1 MHVTGLANK
10 AGVPAYVV
18 RYYTQI
24 GLLAPSRDSDNGYRQ
39 FSTKDVYRVRFIR
52 RAKLLGFKLND
63 IRKILGDADAGQSP
77 CKDVRQIIK
86 QRAFENR
93 ARLRELNALQ
103 NRIETAIEVW
113 ETLPDRTPSHDSLCY
128 LIDTVAELS
137 GDIGDIEL
145 RNPART
151 AVS

>member
-52 RAKLLGFKLND
+52 RAKLLGFRLSD

-77 CKDVRQIIK
+77 CREVRQIVT
-86 QRAFENR
+86 QRASDNR
-93 ARLRELNALQ
+93 ERLQELNALQ
-103 NRIETAIEVW
+103 SRIESAVEMW
-113 ETLPDRTPSHDSLCY
+113 ETMPDQQPSHESLCH
-128 LIDTVAELS
+128 LIDAVAENGSKL
-137 GDIGDIEL
+137 
-145 RNPART
+145 T
-151 AVS
+151 AAKRRKPC